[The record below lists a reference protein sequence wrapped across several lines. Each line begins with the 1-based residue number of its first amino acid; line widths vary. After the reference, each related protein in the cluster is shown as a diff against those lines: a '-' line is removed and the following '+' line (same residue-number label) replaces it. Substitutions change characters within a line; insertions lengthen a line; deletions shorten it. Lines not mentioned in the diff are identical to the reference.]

1 MKTNKWLL
9 LLPLLFSLFA
19 LGCYIFFQPGIQ
31 VGGVFMQQ
39 VSVADNIAV
48 YQYKNNTLK
57 IERRGNTQSF
67 LADNGQE
74 TGEFSVVYYK
84 NSEEWAILC
93 GSSKVAHGNYSGKTN
108 AIYATLVDT
117 EYEKQL
123 AIKGSRCFPRGNA
136 MLIHPDD
143 LVRIAAGF
151 SNAHR
156 GRVGFLILG
165 AIVLGIFY
173 LTTNTSKIW
182 RAASNSLASTGQSGQ
197 PLPGGANA
205 YNVAG
210 AWWMPSGRVAP
221 VSDTIETAERGKG
234 SYYPLYCAVMLG
246 IVAWCCLLA
255 LRFI

>member
-1 MKTNKWLL
+1 MKANKWLL
-9 LLPLLFSLFA
+9 LLPLLLSLFA

-39 VSVADNIAV
+39 VSVEDNKAI

-57 IERRGNTQSF
+57 IEKRGNTQFF

-74 TGEFSVVYYK
+74 TGEFSVTYYK
-84 NSEEWAILC
+84 SSEEWAILC
-93 GSSKVAHGNYSGKTN
+93 GSSKVARGNYSGKTN

-123 AIKGSRCFPRGNA
+123 AITGARCFPRGKA

-143 LVRIAAGF
+143 LVRIAAGL
-151 SNAHR
+151 SNARR
-156 GRVGFLILG
+156 GQVGFLALG
-165 AIVLGIFY
+165 ATVLGIFF
-173 LTTNTSKIW
+173 LTTKPPKVW
-182 RAASNSLASTGQSGQ
+182 RAASNSMAFTGQSGQ

-210 AWWMPSGRVAP
+210 AWWVPSGRAVP
-221 VSDTIETAERGKG
+221 VSDSVEGAERGKG
-234 SYYPLYCAVMLG
+234 SYYPLYCIVMLG

-255 LRFI
+255 LRLI